1 MPYITSVAETASAS
15 IHRSKNIPRQNT
27 ITKPEYLPGSSS
39 TSRRIMARFS
49 HQQIVAFS
57 NQVGSAWVTFFN

>member
-15 IHRSKNIPRQNT
+15 IHRSKNIS
-27 ITKPEYLPGSSS
+27 TKYDHKARVP
-39 TSRRIMARFS
+39 SRIILHQSPNHGPFS